1 MLPLATAA
9 AAAADAADARDEAGD
24 RFHRSRPWQHAVNI
38 WSLVMTPVQFSSPLG
53 NGVGGSPCGWVRS
66 IIKSLPGCLI
76 LINYGIINT
85 KCQKNVVA
93 NLQVFKIQLSVL
105 LFYVAILL

>member
-38 WSLVMTPVQFSSPLG
+38 WSLVMTPVQFAAWQWRWRLTMRL
-53 NGVGGSPCGWVRS
+53 C
-66 IIKSLPGCLI
+66 KKH
-76 LINYGIINT
+76 Y
-85 KCQKNVVA
+85 
-93 NLQVFKIQLSVL
+93 
-105 LFYVAILL
+105 